1 VCSIISSSAIARTA
15 ARCAKVA
22 LGKQIHIKPDRRRR
36 RDVTRDQT
44 IVQGLESC
52 NRRAA
57 AEANQPACLTVM
69 RRGRK
74 RTHGLILIK
83 FVAERR
89 TIRKQWPRRSGTLS
103 AR

>member
-1 VCSIISSSAIARTA
+1 VCSIISASAIARTA
-15 ARCAKVA
+15 ARCDKVA

-57 AEANQPACLTVM
+57 A
-69 RRGRK
+69 
-74 RTHGLILIK
+74 
-83 FVAERR
+83 
-89 TIRKQWPRRSGTLS
+89 
-103 AR
+103 